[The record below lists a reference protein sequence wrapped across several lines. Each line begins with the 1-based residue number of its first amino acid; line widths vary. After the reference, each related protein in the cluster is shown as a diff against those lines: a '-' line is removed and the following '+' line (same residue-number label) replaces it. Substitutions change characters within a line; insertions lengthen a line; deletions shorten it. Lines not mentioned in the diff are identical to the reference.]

1 MTRETLV
8 DTRRRFVDRGSEAQ
22 LVRLELDRWTARVA
36 KLEAENTALRSQ
48 VAELTRRVP
57 RSEAEATALED
68 ASLSRFK
75 AMFLGYR

>member
-8 DTRRRFVDRGSEAQ
+8 DTRRRFVDSTSEAQ
-22 LVRLELDRWTARVA
+22 LVRLELSQWAERVA
-36 KLEAENTALRSQ
+36 ALEAENTALRSQ